1 MASSGVPIFLLILV
15 CTIQIMIVTFGLCNP
30 FYIIL
35 YFWIVQS
42 NSTVPHQKGK
52 PAGARQLCEAKKRF
66 SYARK
71 DLGGLRL
78 GQDSQSAGKKYQ
90 LCIYSPHTPK
100 ITINKE
106 CFMIEANQVETSAIG
121 GVSFTRFR
129 LSWVA
134 YLRPLLVLPI
144 LLGITFLLAGF
155 HQAII
160 YVGSALAVLL
170 TIYKMALLKSTYLF
184 ANDEGV
190 WVYSGIF
197 PWSRGAGGVRWRD
210 IDDAQFTTGFI
221 NWLFKAYTIKIN
233 HRFTKGNE
241 ISLPLVKNGDK
252 AVDRINALHGSYLRN
267 GGGY

>member
-1 MASSGVPIFLLILV
+1 M
-15 CTIQIMIVTFGLCNP
+15 N
-30 FYIIL
+30 
-35 YFWIVQS
+35 
-42 NSTVPHQKGK
+42 
-52 PAGARQLCEAKKRF
+52 
-66 SYARK
+66 
-71 DLGGLRL
+71 
-78 GQDSQSAGKKYQ
+78 
-90 LCIYSPHTPK
+90 
-100 ITINKE
+100 
-106 CFMIEANQVETSAIG
+106 EANQVETSAIG